1 VIRELKRIEPKS
13 VVRIAFFIGLLC
25 GFLFGIYSSYVMK
38 EISRNFLS
46 PEDAAALSGLAGSS
60 VLMTGFL
67 MALMGSLFFSLMG
80 WVLTIVYN
88 FLANRFGG
96 IEYTVVEAAEKENS
110 ADQTDNQSR
119 NDDDE

>member
-1 VIRELKRIEPKS
+1 VNRELKRIEPKS

-46 PEDAAALSGLAGSS
+46 PEDAAAFGGLAGSS
-60 VLMTGFL
+60 VLTTGFL

-80 WVLTIVYN
+80 WILSVVYN

-96 IEYTVVEAAEKENS
+96 IEYTVVETAEKESSLN
-110 ADQTDNQSR
+110 QMRNQSG